1 MQTISEIASNH
12 IQWLSFYN
20 LWKGHSSKAKFIH
33 TYKVLNF
40 ENKLFSWP
48 AYYRDLFPLLQVSPH
63 ITPLQLHAMWLIFR
77 SKWSKKILWLGLS
90 PPVDFTGECN
100 LVNCVKIL
108 CCLWNW
114 IALVL
119 RTFLKMLI
127 QICSY
132 YTLSRMDV
140 SFYRINFH

>member
-1 MQTISEIASNH
+1 M
-12 IQWLSFYN
+12 Y
-20 LWKGHSSKAKFIH
+20 KF
-33 TYKVLNF
+33 LNF
-40 ENKLFSWP
+40 ENKLFSWL
-48 AYYRDLFPLLQVSPH
+48 AYYRDLFPLPQFSPH

-108 CCLWNW
+108 CCFWNW

-119 RTFLKMLI
+119 RIFLKMLI

-132 YTLSRMDV
+132 YWNSFAHNLEYQIIIGTFIWWLSLQKSYTWTIEQHFV
-140 SFYRINFH
+140 SSL